1 MRTVPPFAFCYSFF
15 SPVGIAELYT
25 RPGSGSA
32 CRRRGHPRPI
42 AVPRPSP
49 RGPLISN
56 FLLAC
61 RRASFSLD
69 KSLQKILEQVC
80 NRLTASRSHREVTV
94 CTARRRGVPFVRT
107 KGTKIRLGLRPK
119 TPTRRYTPP
128 GKPKQ
133 RLPGAGLDDACKEQR
148 RICPLPVPLPRFGGG
163 ASCPS
168 VHFPKPSA
176 FIILSAVLPLSAN
189 FPLSPPP
196 QRRGQGWWFALP
208 RSSAG
213 AIKKRRRLLGSVSV
227 RSTDDALHR
236 SYPALQATKGGSSRG
251 NLPLDPV
258 LLPFAGAKGRPPR
271 RAVLT
276 KPFIRLR
283 DADRRLQTIPHRAG
297 VQVMPLQKAPPLS
310 NGSFFF
316 PPKKK
321 AAGSRRLL
329 IFSLITASRYP
340 AW

>member
-1 MRTVPPFAFCYSFF
+1 MCVQKEPKYAWGC
-15 SPVGIAELYT
+15 A
-25 RPGSGSA
+25 
-32 CRRRGHPRPI
+32 PRPRR
-42 AVPRPSP
+42 VGTPRP
-49 RGPLISN
+49 
-56 FLLAC
+56 
-61 RRASFSLD
+61 
-69 KSLQKILEQVC
+69 E
-80 NRLTASRSHREVTV
+80 RL
-94 CTARRRGVPFVRT
+94 C
-107 KGTKIRLGLRPK
+107 
-119 TPTRRYTPP
+119 
-128 GKPKQ
+128 
-133 RLPGAGLDDACKEQR
+133 LPGAGLDDACKEQR

-176 FIILSAVLPLSAN
+176 FIMLSAVLPLSAN

-297 VQVMPLQKAPPLS
+297 VQVMPLQKVPP
-310 NGSFFF
+310 
-316 PPKKK
+316 
-321 AAGSRRLL
+321 RR
-329 IFSLITASRYP
+329 
-340 AW
+340 

>member
-49 RGPLISN
+49 RDPLISN

-119 TPTRRYTPP
+119 TPTRRSPPP
-128 GKPKQ
+128 GKPKR
-133 RLPGAGLDDACKEQR
+133 RLPGELGPRRDARPAGER
-148 RICPLPVPLPRFGGG
+148 RTHRSREGCPKHSEG
-163 ASCPS
+163 
-168 VHFPKPSA
+168 SA
-176 FIILSAVLPLSAN
+176 RLK
-189 FPLSPPP
+189 
-196 QRRGQGWWFALP
+196 RRL
-208 RSSAG
+208 RST
-213 AIKKRRRLLGSVSV
+213 RRRL
-227 RSTDDALHR
+227 
-236 SYPALQATKGGSSRG
+236 
-251 NLPLDPV
+251 
-258 LLPFAGAKGRPPR
+258 
-271 RAVLT
+271 
-276 KPFIRLR
+276 
-283 DADRRLQTIPHRAG
+283 
-297 VQVMPLQKAPPLS
+297 
-310 NGSFFF
+310 
-316 PPKKK
+316 
-321 AAGSRRLL
+321 
-329 IFSLITASRYP
+329 
-340 AW
+340 